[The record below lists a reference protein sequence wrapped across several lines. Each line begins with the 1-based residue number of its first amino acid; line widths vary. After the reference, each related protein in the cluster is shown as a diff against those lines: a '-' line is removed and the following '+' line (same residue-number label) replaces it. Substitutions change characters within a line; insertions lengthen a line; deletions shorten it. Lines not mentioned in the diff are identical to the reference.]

1 MAADTHQNESGGT
14 PEDLRRTQLL
24 EQYKAYLTD
33 VGNIGTRY
41 TTANAFYISIISAL
55 LAILAL
61 AKKEEALERFDSILY
76 ITVPIF
82 AILLCFVWRDTI
94 DFYGATF
101 KMKFAILREM
111 EEELPFAI
119 FAREEQLRQPGR
131 RITTNERWIP
141 FILAIPFAVLL
152 IYGISQVIRI
162 SPAGMH

>member
-1 MAADTHQNESGGT
+1 VATDAHRNADAGT
-14 PEDLRRTQLL
+14 PDDFRQTQLL

-33 VGNIGTRY
+33 VANIGTRY

-61 AKKEEALERFDSILY
+61 VKKGEALERVDILLY

-82 AILLCFVWRDTI
+82 AILLCFVWHDTI

-101 KMKFAILREM
+101 KMKFDVLQEM
-111 EEELPFAI
+111 EQELPFRI
-119 FAREEQLRQPGR
+119 FQREEQLRQPGR

-152 IYGISQVIRI
+152 IYGIWQVIRI
-162 SPAGMH
+162 